1 MGSYNKVLLMGN
13 LTRDIEGSSPAQRAG
28 GREHR
33 ARREPAARPELGR
46 DKEVTFVDC
55 EAWGKTAENMAKFF
69 TKGRPVFIEGR
80 LKLDTWQDK
89 TDGSNR
95 SKLKVVVESF
105 EFVDSKGG
113 DGGGGAGGG
122 SGGGGRVV
130 TRGGQR
136 GRPAASGAPRARHRR
151 RRRRHPVLIQ
161 SAPGDSLHF
170 NHALR
175 FSAVASTS
183 PTSTQHS
190 PQNEYVA
197 ESVFILLRAW
207 SSSSCSGGWIGL
219 FRTNRRVHAVRRECG
234 YSLTGGVR
242 LRSVE

>member
-13 LTRDIEGSSPAQRAG
+13 LTRDIEVRHLPSGQAVGNIGLAVNRRWRDQNSG
-28 GREHR
+28 EMRE
-33 ARREPAARPELGR
+33 
-46 DKEVTFVDC
+46 EVTFVDC

-122 SGGGGRVV
+122 SGGGGGAVV

-136 GRPAASGAPRARHRR
+136 GRPAASGA
-151 RRRRHPVLIQ
+151 
-161 SAPGDSLHF
+161 APAPD
-170 NHALR
+170 
-175 FSAVASTS
+175 
-183 PTSTQHS
+183 
-190 PQNEYVA
+190 
-197 ESVFILLRAW
+197 
-207 SSSSCSGGWIGL
+207 
-219 FRTNRRVHAVRRECG
+219 
-234 YSLTGGVR
+234 TGVD
-242 LRSVE
+242 EDDIPF

>member
-13 LTRDIEGSSPAQRAG
+13 LTRDIEVRHLPSGQAVGNIGLAVNRRWRDQNSG
-28 GREHR
+28 EMRE
-33 ARREPAARPELGR
+33 
-46 DKEVTFVDC
+46 EVTFVDC

-122 SGGGGRVV
+122 SGGGGGAVV

-136 GRPAASGAPRARHRR
+136 GRPAASGAA
-151 RRRRHPVLIQ
+151 
-161 SAPGDSLHF
+161 SGAAPAPD
-170 NHALR
+170 
-175 FSAVASTS
+175 
-183 PTSTQHS
+183 
-190 PQNEYVA
+190 
-197 ESVFILLRAW
+197 
-207 SSSSCSGGWIGL
+207 
-219 FRTNRRVHAVRRECG
+219 
-234 YSLTGGVR
+234 TGVD
-242 LRSVE
+242 EDDIPF